1 VLSDAEEAALS
12 AVEDIE
18 TLLEGAAATTCSPV
32 SEALAATPGVIAWL
46 IAAVAEDSTSNAVVV
61 LVIGDADSGFED
73 DKEDEVVIDKLVAL
87 LLVDINVDMVVGIGV
102 MFSEELIAEV
112 TIDDRDKLD
121 VVEEVV

>member
-102 MFSEELIAEV
+102 MFSEELIAE
-112 TIDDRDKLD
+112 
-121 VVEEVV
+121 EVV

>member
-1 VLSDAEEAALS
+1 
-12 AVEDIE
+12 
-18 TLLEGAAATTCSPV
+18 
-32 SEALAATPGVIAWL
+32 VIAWL

-61 LVIGDADSGFED
+61 LVIGDADSDFED

-87 LLVDINVDMVVGIGV
+87 LLVDVNVDMVVGIEV

>member
-1 VLSDAEEAALS
+1 M
-12 AVEDIE
+12 
-18 TLLEGAAATTCSPV
+18 
-32 SEALAATPGVIAWL
+32 IAWL

-61 LVIGDADSGFED
+61 LVIGDADSDFED

-87 LLVDINVDMVVGIGV
+87 LLVDVNVDMVVGIEV

>member
-1 VLSDAEEAALS
+1 
-12 AVEDIE
+12 
-18 TLLEGAAATTCSPV
+18 
-32 SEALAATPGVIAWL
+32 VIAWL

-61 LVIGDADSGFED
+61 LVIGDADSDFED

-87 LLVDINVDMVVGIGV
+87 LLVDFNVDMVVSIEV